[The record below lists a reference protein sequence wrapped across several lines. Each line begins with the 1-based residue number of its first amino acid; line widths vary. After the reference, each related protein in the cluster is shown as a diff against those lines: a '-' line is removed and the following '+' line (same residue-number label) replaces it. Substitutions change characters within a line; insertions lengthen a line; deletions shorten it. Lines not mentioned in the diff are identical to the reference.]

1 MLSTFIRSAGRK
13 FPVLLLDKL
22 TRLLSICRRVG
33 RGGEGTVESSRKWN
47 GRFPLPERRHRMA
60 ECIVVHI
67 IIVMNGLRD
76 CLFCGMPLALADCMN
91 HQTSNNNQV
100 ESTYALLVRSE
111 EKGRGVLEAVLY
123 IAFILSAVVLIW
135 EFAHSSV
142 GIPSAGLE
150 QGAVSKAAKTE
161 MISRS

>member
-1 MLSTFIRSAGRK
+1 M
-13 FPVLLLDKL
+13 
-22 TRLLSICRRVG
+22 VG
-33 RGGEGTVESSRKWN
+33 
-47 GRFPLPERRHRMA
+47 
-60 ECIVVHI
+60 CIVVHI
-67 IIVMNGLRD
+67 VIVMSELRD
-76 CLFCGMPLALADCMN
+76 SVFCGMPLALADRMN
-91 HQTSNNNQV
+91 HQTHNNQF

-123 IAFILSAVVLIW
+123 VAFILSAVVLIW

-150 QGAVSKAAKTE
+150 QGAVSKAAKTQ

>member
-22 TRLLSICRRVG
+22 TRFLGLCRRIG
-33 RGGEGTVESSRKWN
+33 RSGEGNVKLSRKWN
-47 GRFPLPERRHRMA
+47 GCFPVSERRNRTV
-60 ECIVVHI
+60 ECMGAHI
-67 IIVMNGLRD
+67 AIVMNGLRD
-76 CLFCGMPLALADCMN
+76 CLFCGMPLALEDCMN
-91 HQTSNNNQV
+91 HQTSNNNQF

-123 IAFILSAVVLIW
+123 IAFILSAVALIW

-142 GIPSAGLE
+142 SIPSIGLE
-150 QGAVSKAAKTE
+150 QGAVSQAAKTE
-161 MISRS
+161 MISRG

>member
-1 MLSTFIRSAGRK
+1 MSAQRAQRRRK
-13 FPVLLLDKL
+13 REP
-22 TRLLSICRRVG
+22 SQ
-33 RGGEGTVESSRKWN
+33 KWN
-47 GRFPLPERRHRMA
+47 GRFPLLERRNRTV
-60 ECIVVHI
+60 ECIGAHI
-67 IIVMNGLRD
+67 AIVMNGLRD
-76 CLFCGMPLALADCMN
+76 CVFCGMPLALADCMN
-91 HQTSNNNQV
+91 HQTSNNNQF

-150 QGAVSKAAKTE
+150 QGAVSQAPKTE